1 MLAFQVPG
9 SSCCRESLCGSLGGD
24 TIEDETSVQRLI
36 HKTRTAVLTA
46 LLLAIVVSGSVAS
59 EKPAF
64 HKVVVIPVSGEIEP
78 GIAAFLKRALQEAP
92 DTPDTLIVVE
102 MNTFGGRVDSALEMV
117 EDLIKIRQAR
127 TIAYVSDKAISAG
140 ALISLACNQLVMKH
154 HTTIGDCA
162 PITYSK
168 EGPKMMGEKFQS
180 PLRAKFRTL
189 AKRNGYPP
197 ALAEAMV
204 TADMEIYRVKIDGR
218 VAYMDA
224 QEYEDLD
231 EQHKA
236 LITEKKTV
244 VAKGELLTMDD
255 REAHELGFSSM
266 SVDSIEHM
274 LAQMEV
280 TGYTLTRIDESWS
293 ENLVTIIGGISPIL
307 MLIGLGALYLEIK
320 SPGFGVPGIVGILC
334 LALVIFNQYLVG
346 LAGYTEML
354 ILIIGIILLGFE
366 MFVIPGFGIAGIA
379 GILCIMVG
387 LLLGFQ
393 DFVIPDPQLPWEKDL
408 LVDNLL
414 KVMSSVVGAFL
425 LALFV
430 LRYVFPRISKTI
442 HGPYLAATLADARL
456 DLPSAEINI
465 QAGLTGIAVTL
476 LRPSGKAKIDGE
488 VYDVVTQGDFVPK
501 GTRIRVLKIRGT
513 KIIVARE
520 SKNE

>member
-1 MLAFQVPG
+1 
-9 SSCCRESLCGSLGGD
+9 
-24 TIEDETSVQRLI
+24 
-36 HKTRTAVLTA
+36 
-46 LLLAIVVSGSVAS
+46 
-59 EKPAF
+59 
-64 HKVVVIPVSGEIEP
+64 
-78 GIAAFLKRALQEAP
+78 
-92 DTPDTLIVVE
+92 
-102 MNTFGGRVDSALEMV
+102 
-117 EDLIKIRQAR
+117 
-127 TIAYVSDKAISAG
+127 
-140 ALISLACNQLVMKH
+140 
-154 HTTIGDCA
+154 
-162 PITYSK
+162 TYSK

-231 EQHKA
+231 KQRKA

-255 REAHELGFSSM
+255 SEAHELGFSSM